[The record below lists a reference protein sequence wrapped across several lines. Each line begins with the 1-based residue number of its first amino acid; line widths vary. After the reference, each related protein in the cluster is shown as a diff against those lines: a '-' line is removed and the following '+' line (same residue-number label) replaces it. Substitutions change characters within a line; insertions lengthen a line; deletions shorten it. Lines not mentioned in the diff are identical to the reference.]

1 MFLSAFLSTAALLVL
16 TPSDAAKIIGGK
28 EVRPHSLPY
37 MALLESNTPAC
48 GGVLVHPQWV
58 LTAAHCENIKRVV
71 LGVHSILK
79 KESASCQKRKVEKK
93 IPHPRFESAK
103 KGNDVMLLKLD
114 KPVKQ
119 TKTVKLLKLPKKG
132 TDPAA
137 GSSCMVAGWG
147 KTSKSDKNMS
157 DVLMSVNVNVMDRKL
172 CNSAK
177 HYNRNPVITE
187 GMICA
192 GSGGKKVSD
201 TCQGDSGGPLV
212 CNRNLVGITSFG
224 PKPCGEK
231 NPGVY
236 SFLSTEQ
243 LKWITKTI
251 RGREI

>member
-1 MFLSAFLSTAALLVL
+1 MFLSAVALLVL

-28 EVRPHSLPY
+28 EVTPHSLPY

-58 LTAAHCENIKRVV
+58 LTAAHCNNTKRVL
-71 LGVHSILK
+71 LGVHTINK
-79 KESASCQKRKVEKK
+79 RECASWQKRNVKKKV
-93 IPHPRFESAK
+93 PHPRFEPTTKA
-103 KGNDVMLLKLD
+103 NDLMLLKLD
-114 KPVKQ
+114 KPVKE
-119 TKTVKLLKLPKKG
+119 TETVKLLKLPKVGK
-132 TDPAA
+132 DPAG
-137 GSSCMVAGWG
+137 GSRCMVAGWG
-147 KTSKSDKNMS
+147 KTSNSDKSMS
-157 DVLMSVNVNVMDRKL
+157 NVLMSVNVNVMDRKL

-192 GSGGKKVSD
+192 GSDGKKVAD
-201 TCQGDSGGPLV
+201 TCEGDSGGPLV
-212 CNRNLVGITSFG
+212 CSRNLVGITSFG
-224 PKPCGEK
+224 PKVCGVK

-251 RGREI
+251 KGRAI